1 MTLTEEQVEHFYRE
15 GYVLVPGLVPANAIE
30 AVLKLAPAQLND
42 KGFWE
47 PRIFDHKN
55 LLKDAS
61 LHRLLV
67 EPAIEG
73 AVKDIFGSAPRVYY
87 GMLAA
92 VPAGGGNGLPW
103 HQDNQYSHILGG
115 ALNVFIALSQ
125 ISQEKAGLW
134 VAPRSHLKGVQPA
147 KINDTSAPGHR
158 EALTDPDNPVPL
170 PSMEPG
176 DTCIFDR
183 NMLHRS
189 LQNLT
194 AEDRFAYAAQFQA
207 EYARLAATG
216 KKDPDKMLVSELREC
231 WLQNGIDS
239 SKILALN

>member
-15 GYVLVPGLVPANAIE
+15 GYLLVPGLVPASSVE
-30 AVLKLAPAQLND
+30 AVLKLAPTRLND

-55 LLKDAS
+55 PLKDAP

-67 EPAIEG
+67 EPPIEEAVRAI
-73 AVKDIFGSAPRVYY
+73 FSSSPRVYY

-103 HQDNQYSHILGG
+103 HQDNQYQQILGG
-115 ALNVFIALSQ
+115 ALNVFIALSP

-147 KINDTSAPGHR
+147 RINDTTALGHR
-158 EALTDPDNPVPL
+158 EALTEPENPLAL
-170 PSMEPG
+170 PPMEPG

-189 LQNLT
+189 LKNLT
-194 AEDRFAYAAQFQA
+194 DENRFAYAAQFQA
-207 EYARLAATG
+207 EHARMADTG
-216 KKDPDKMLVSELREC
+216 KKDPIRLPVTELREY
-231 WLQNGIDS
+231 WLQNGVVGN
-239 SKILALN
+239 KVPALS

>member
-42 KGFWE
+42 NGLWE

-55 LLKDAS
+55 PLKDAP

-73 AVKDIFGSAPRVYY
+73 AVKAIFGSSLRVYY
-87 GMLAA
+87 GMLAG
-92 VPAGGGNGLPW
+92 VPAHGGNGLPW
-103 HQDNQYSHILGG
+103 HQDNQYTHILGG
-115 ALNVFIALSQ
+115 ALNVFIALSR
-125 ISQEKAGLW
+125 ISLEKAGLW

-158 EALTDPDNPVPL
+158 EALAEPDKAVAL
-170 PSMEPG
+170 PPMQPG

-189 LQNLT
+189 LKNT
-194 AEDRFAYAAQFQA
+194 TDKNRFAYAAQFQA
-207 EYARLAATG
+207 EHARLAASG
-216 KKDPDKMLVSELREC
+216 KKDPDKMLVSELRNC
-231 WLQNGIDS
+231 WLQNGVEIDNLET
-239 SKILALN
+239 LA